1 MYKNKAQF
9 EFMLRLLLSF
19 QDTSPNEAHVSLPS
33 GPAYTDSEEI
43 QRETAY
49 PDGKVK

>member
-1 MYKNKAQF
+1 MVN
-9 EFMLRLLLSF
+9 LSLCLLLSL
-19 QDTSPNEAHVSLPS
+19 QDTSSNEAHVSLAS
-33 GPAYTDSEEI
+33 GQAYTDCDEV

>member
-1 MYKNKAQF
+1 MF
-9 EFMLRLLLSF
+9 RLLSF
-19 QDTSPNEAHVSLPS
+19 QDTSSNEAHVSLPS